1 LQAFKL
7 FCAGLESLKFGSVI
21 INQRFV
27 ALRDVTQGRLLLV
40 LSFATMVLYVWALF
54 LSPTDIT
61 FLGRTISDWALLIP
75 VMIFVLL
82 FLVVVAWIGW
92 AMATTPPPIP
102 LSSKEKKGED
112 GKEYKGTI

>member
-1 LQAFKL
+1 
-7 FCAGLESLKFGSVI
+7 
-21 INQRFV
+21 
-27 ALRDVTQGRLLLV
+27 LRDVTQGRLLLA

-54 LSPTDIT
+54 LAPKDVQ

-75 VMIFVLL
+75 VVIIVFL

-102 LSSKEKKGED
+102 LS
-112 GKEYKGTI
+112 GKEPKDEDEKENKGTV